1 MRLIAQFKRL
11 RHQRGFTLVEIL
23 IVLVIIGILAG
34 LAIPR
39 YVGATSKAKQVE
51 AKQLLRQIYT
61 MEESYRLEHDA
72 FWIPPGGTKASRSS
86 TKAFAAIGVEIMVQA
101 RYEYDIRGNAD
112 HFVATATANLDDD
125 PTLDTWTIDETG
137 DLKSVVDDTMD

>member
-1 MRLIAQFKRL
+1 MRWTIPLKKL
-11 RHQRGFTLVEIL
+11 QRQQGFTLVEIL

-61 MEESYRLEHDA
+61 MEQSYRLEHDT
-72 FWIPPGGTKASRSS
+72 FWIPPGGAKASRTAS
-86 TKAFAAIGVEIMVQA
+86 KAFAAIGVEIMVQA
-101 RYEYDIRGNAD
+101 RYEYEIRGNAD
-112 HFVATATANLDDD
+112 HFTATAIANIDDD

-137 DLKSVVDDTMD
+137 ELKTVIDDTMD

>member
-1 MRLIAQFKRL
+1 MSWTTPL
-11 RHQRGFTLVEIL
+11 RKLQRKRGFTLVEIL

-34 LAIPR
+34 LAIPK

-61 MEESYRLEHDA
+61 MEQSYRLEHDT
-72 FWIPPGGTKASRSS
+72 FWIPSGGTKASRG
-86 TKAFAAIGVEIMVQA
+86 TPKAFAAIGVEIMVQA
-101 RYEYDIRGNAD
+101 RYEYEIRGNAD
-112 HFVATATANLDDD
+112 HFKAIATANIDDD

-137 DLKSVVDDTMD
+137 ELKTVVDDTMD

>member
-1 MRLIAQFKRL
+1 MRLANRFKML
-11 RHQRGFTLVEIL
+11 RQKRGFTLVEIL

-61 MEESYRLEHDA
+61 MEQSYRLEHDT
-72 FWIPPGGTKASRSS
+72 FWIAPGGSKASRTN
-86 TKAFAAIGVEIMVQA
+86 TKAFATIGVEIMVQA
-101 RYEYDIRGNAD
+101 RYEYEIRGNAD

-137 DLKSVVDDTMD
+137 ELKSVVDDTMD

>member
-1 MRLIAQFKRL
+1 MRLTTQFKRL
-11 RHQRGFTLVEIL
+11 RHKRGFTLVEIL

-61 MEESYRLEHDA
+61 MEESYRLEHDLY
-72 FWIPPGGTKASRSS
+72 WSPPGGTKASRSN
-86 TKAFAAIGVEIMVQA
+86 TRAFAAIGIEVMVQA
-101 RYEYDIRGNAD
+101 RYEYEIRGNAD
-112 HFVATATANLDDD
+112 HFTATATANLDDD

-137 DLKSVVDDTMD
+137 ELKSVVDDTMD

>member
-1 MRLIAQFKRL
+1 MKLKDTLKEL
-11 RHQRGFTLVEIL
+11 RSESGFTLIEVL

-61 MEESYRLEHDA
+61 MEQSYRLEHDA
-72 FWIPPGGTKASRSS
+72 YWIPAGGAKASRTSP
-86 TKAFAAIGVEIMVQA
+86 KAFGPIGVEIMVQA
-101 RYEYDIRGNAD
+101 RYEYEIRGNAD
-112 HFVATATANLDDD
+112 HFVATASANLDDD
-125 PTLDTWTIDETG
+125 PAIDTWTIDETG
-137 DLKSVVDDTMD
+137 ELKGVTDDTMD

>member
-1 MRLIAQFKRL
+1 MKITTRL
-11 RHQRGFTLVEIL
+11 RRLRGRRGFTLIEIL

-61 MEESYRLEHDA
+61 MEQSYRLEHDT
-72 FWIPPGGTKASRSS
+72 FWIPPTGTTASRTS
-86 TKAFAAIGVEIMVQA
+86 TNAFGAIGVEIMVQA
-101 RYEYDIRGNAD
+101 RYQYEIRGSAD
-112 HFVATATANLDDD
+112 HFTATATANLDDD
-125 PTLDTWTIDETG
+125 ATIDTWTIDETG
-137 DLKSVVDDTMD
+137 ELKGVIDDTMD

>member
-1 MRLIAQFKRL
+1 MRRLKRQS
-11 RHQRGFTLVEIL
+11 REGKQRGFTLVEIL

-39 YVGATSKAKQVE
+39 YVGATSKAKQ
-51 AKQLLRQIYT
+51 LLRQIYT
-61 MEESYRLEHDA
+61 MEESYRLEHDS

-101 RYEYDIRGNAD
+101 RYEYEIRGNAD
-112 HFVATATANLDDD
+112 HFTATATANLDDD

-137 DLKSVVDDTMD
+137 ELKGVVDDTMD

>member
-1 MRLIAQFKRL
+1 MKTTQKLMGTGSR
-11 RHQRGFTLVEIL
+11 RGFTLIEVL

-61 MEESYRLEHDA
+61 MEQSHRLEHDA
-72 FWIPPGGTKASRSS
+72 YWIPPGGVKASRANPR
-86 TKAFAAIGVEIMVQA
+86 AFALIGIEIMAQA

-112 HFVATATANLDDD
+112 HFIATATANLDDD
-125 PTLDTWTIDETG
+125 PAIDTWTIDETG
-137 DLKSVVDDTMD
+137 ELKGITDDTID